1 MKIVYLPL
9 ALSALLAAGTL
20 QAADTPAPAAPAE
33 AAAEIAGDV
42 PLATVNGIPYS
53 LDMFRLFY
61 MERLQ
66 QSQAQDSPEL
76 QQLAFNEFINLVLTA
91 QQAETLKL
99 TERPDVQIG
108 MELQRIKLLSNIA
121 LQAMA
126 QEIQPSDEE
135 LKAGY
140 DDLSKQMSGTQYKVR
155 QILVQDE
162 ATAKKV
168 IAELDKGGDFAKLA
182 MEHSTGPNAKAG
194 GELGWFSVKSIDNQP
209 FADAVAG
216 LKKGEY
222 TNTPI
227 EAKYGWHVILLDDT
241 RTQAPPTLDEAKPQ
255 LVASYQRI
263 QLANE
268 IGALREAAKLE
279 LNESVVKLK
288 DAPAEGQ
295 ADAKTEEK
303 PEAKPEA
310 KKK

>member
-1 MKIVYLPL
+1 MKITYLSL
-9 ALSALLAAGTL
+9 ALSAVLAAGNL
-20 QAADTPAPAAPAE
+20 HAADAPAPAAPAE
-33 AAAEIAGDV
+33 AAAAALGDV

-126 QEIQPSDEE
+126 QELQPSDEE

-140 DDLSKQMSGTQYKVR
+140 DDLVKQMEGTQYKVR

-168 IAELDKGGDFAKLA
+168 IAELDKGGDFSKLA
-182 MEHSTGPNAKAG
+182 AEHSTGPNAKAG
-194 GELGWFSVKSIDNQP
+194 GELGWFSGKAIDNQP

-222 TNTPI
+222 TKTPI

-255 LVASYQRI
+255 LIAGYQRM
-263 QLANE
+263 QLANK
-268 IGALREAAKLE
+268 IGALREDAKLD

-288 DAPAEGQ
+288 EAPAP
-295 ADAKTEEK
+295 A
-303 PEAKPEA
+303 PETK
-310 KKK
+310 

>member
-1 MKIVYLPL
+1 MKTVYLPL
-9 ALSALLAAGTL
+9 ALSALLATGTL

-42 PLATVNGIPYS
+42 PLATVNGVPYS

-91 QQAETLKL
+91 QQAEAMKL
-99 TERPDVQIG
+99 TERPDVKIG
-108 MELQRIKLLSNIA
+108 LEVQRIRLLSNIA

-126 QEIQPSDEE
+126 QEIQPSDED
-135 LKAGY
+135 LKTGY
-140 DDLSKQMSGTQYKVR
+140 DALVKQLEETQYKVR

-162 ATAKKV
+162 AAAKKV
-168 IAELDKGGDFAKLA
+168 IAELGKGGDFSKLA

-194 GELGWFSVKSIDNQP
+194 GELGWFTSSQVDNKP
-209 FADAVAG
+209 FSDAVAG

-222 TNTPI
+222 TKTPI
-227 EAKYGWHVILLDDT
+227 EAKYGWHVILLEDT
-241 RTQAPPTLDEAKPQ
+241 RIPTPPTLDEAKPQ
-255 LVASYQRI
+255 LIAGYQRA
-263 QLANE
+263 QLANK
-268 IGALREAAKLE
+268 IGALREGAKLE

-288 DAPAEGQ
+288 ENAEPV
-295 ADAKTEEK
+295 
-303 PEAKPEA
+303 PEAK
-310 KKK
+310 

>member
-42 PLATVNGIPYS
+42 PLATVNGVPYS

-91 QQAETLKL
+91 QQAEAMKL

-108 MELQRIKLLSNIA
+108 LEVQRLKLLSNIA

-126 QEIQPSDEE
+126 QEIQPSDED
-135 LKAGY
+135 LKTGY
-140 DDLSKQMSGTQYKVR
+140 DALVKQLEETQYKVR

-162 ATAKKV
+162 AAAKKV
-168 IAELDKGGDFAKLA
+168 IAELDKGSDFSKLA

-194 GELGWFSVKSIDNQP
+194 GELGWFTSSQVDNKP
-209 FADAVAG
+209 FSDAVAG

-222 TNTPI
+222 TKTPI
-227 EAKYGWHVILLDDT
+227 EAKYGWHVILLEDT
-241 RTQAPPTLDEAKPQ
+241 RVPTPPTLDEAKPQ
-255 LVASYQRI
+255 LIAGYQRA
-263 QLANE
+263 QLAGK
-268 IGALREAAKLE
+268 IGALREGAKLE

-288 DAPAEGQ
+288 ENAEPV
-295 ADAKTEEK
+295 
-303 PEAKPEA
+303 PETK
-310 KKK
+310 